1 MVKIYQQVA
10 KMDEASDLKTDC
22 MWFVPSKSKVSW
34 DAKKDYLQRV
44 SSLH

>member
-22 MWFVPSKSKVSW
+22 MWFAPSNAKVSW
-34 DAKKDYLQRV
+34 DSLKDYLQRV
-44 SSLH
+44 CSLH